1 MEKGGGFWGYFSK
14 CELQFCLCYGFL
26 SDFFPLYFTNL
37 HWCVYITFIMKN
49 IMNLKKKIK
58 IEEKVGDGDPGGF
71 EEGIT

>member
-1 MEKGGGFWGYFSK
+1 MGVASEAIFQNVNCNFVCVMGFWVI
-14 CELQFCLCYGFL
+14 
-26 SDFFPLYFTNL
+26 FFPLYFTNL

>member
-1 MEKGGGFWGYFSK
+1 
-14 CELQFCLCYGFL
+14 
-26 SDFFPLYFTNL
+26 
-37 HWCVYITFIMKN
+37 MKN